1 MNIHVYLLVL
11 LLAQGA
17 PGPELVFLNLQSQQK
32 CGPDLANYVINE
44 SQMWWCI
51 PVMLHPRAE
60 EKCDLEASLG
70 YRSKA
75 STLPTEPCLQVLP
88 FPSHTLRIGG
98 LPRLKKGKTK

>member
-44 SQMWWCI
+44 SQMGVAHTCN
-51 PVMLHPRAE
+51 A
-60 EKCDLEASLG
+60 ASQ
-70 YRSKA
+70 S
-75 STLPTEPCLQVLP
+75 
-88 FPSHTLRIGG
+88 
-98 LPRLKKGKTK
+98 